1 MLKPLTL
8 VDDMG
13 DTGIVQDPAEYDR
26 LYCAEHGLPKV
37 IDIYWGV
44 TIGCLDCEREPR
56 TFNNALAA
64 VTVRRG
70 A

>member
-1 MLKPLTL
+1 MTTL
-8 VDDMG
+8 HDDYG
-13 DTGIVQDPAEYDR
+13 DTGIIQDPAEYDR

-37 IDIYWGV
+37 IDPVWGV
-44 TIGCLDCEREPR
+44 TGGCLDCEREPR
-56 TFNNALAA
+56 TFDDALAA